1 MKKFKTVKV
10 GITFFLDYDLT
21 VKTIQKRRRSTEQL
35 TDKYCCMY
43 LDGLGIDDIWDYFES
58 AIMYTVDLPSF
69 TEIVED

>member
-1 MKKFKTVKV
+1 MKKFRTIKT

-21 VKTIQKRRRSTEQL
+21 VETIRKRRRSTEPL

-43 LDGLGIDDIWDYFES
+43 LDGLDACDIWDYFES
-58 AIMYTVDLPSF
+58 AIMYTVDLPSA

>member
-21 VKTIQKRRRSTEQL
+21 VKIIRKRRRSTEQL
-35 TDKYCCMY
+35 TDRYCCMY